1 MRLPRTA
8 LVAFITPALLLSAC
22 SAEKA
27 KDSAPAVSEAVSS
40 TAESSAADAAGP
52 GIGGAVAPG
61 VAFTYAYAFT
71 LPAKAV
77 SSVQREHA
85 AACERLGTSRCRV
98 TGMSYEQP
106 GSEDV
111 SARLD
116 LLLAPD
122 LAHRFASEGIAAVE
136 RAEGKLDHASI
147 NGENAGDAI
156 KVSQSDSAAIQAEV
170 ERLQARL
177 AAKGLTSAERVE
189 LQQQVAELTGQLR
202 GQAADR
208 KAKEASIA
216 TTPVTFIYSNEG
228 LLAGGNTFGKAAG
241 ASLNSMEA
249 ALALVTLAAGVV
261 LPWALL
267 IGLIVLAWRGLRRRN
282 APAASPAEPT
292 SLS

>member
-8 LVAFITPALLLSAC
+8 LIAFVTPALLLSAC

-27 KDSAPAVSEAVSS
+27 DDGAPASSEAVSS
-40 TAESSAADAAGP
+40 AGESGADAAGP
-52 GIGGAVAPG
+52 DIGGAVAPG

-98 TGMSYEQP
+98 TGMNYEQP

-122 LAHRFASEGIAAVE
+122 LAHRFASDGIAAVE
-136 RAEGKLDHASI
+136 RAEGKLDHASV

-202 GQAADR
+202 SQTADR
-208 KAKEASIA
+208 KAKEAAIA
-216 TTPVTFIYSNEG
+216 TTPVTFSYSSEG
-228 LLAGGNTFGKAAG
+228 LLAGGDTFGKAAG

-267 IGLIVLAWRGLRRRN
+267 IGLIVLAWRGLRRRTA
-282 APAASPAEPT
+282 APVPSAEPT

>member
-8 LVAFITPALLLSAC
+8 LIAFVTPALLLSAC

-27 KDSAPAVSEAVSS
+27 EDSAPASSEAVSG
-40 TAESSAADAAGP
+40 AAGASAADAAGP

-85 AACERLGTSRCRV
+85 AACERLGADRCRV

-111 SARLD
+111 SARLE
-116 LLLAPD
+116 LLLAPG

-136 RAEGKLDHASI
+136 RAEGKLDHASV

-170 ERLQARL
+170 ARLQARL

-189 LQQQVAELTGQLR
+189 LQQQIAGLTQQLR

-208 KAKEASIA
+208 KAQEAAIA
-216 TTPVTFIYSNEG
+216 STPVSFSYSSEG

-241 ASLNSMEA
+241 ASLNSLETA
-249 ALALVTLAAGVV
+249 FALVTLLAGVA

-267 IGLIVLAWRGLRRRN
+267 IGLLVLAWRGLRRRKP
-282 APAASPAEPT
+282 PAHSPAEPT

>member
-8 LVAFITPALLLSAC
+8 LIAFVTPALLLSAC

-27 KDSAPAVSEAVSS
+27 EDSASAASEAVSS
-40 TAESSAADAAGP
+40 TAESSAADVAGP

-136 RAEGKLDHASI
+136 RAEGKLDHASV

-189 LQQQVAELTGQLR
+189 LQRQVAELTGQLR

-208 KAKEASIA
+208 KAKEAAIA
-216 TTPVTFIYSNEG
+216 TTPVTFSYSSEG

-267 IGLIVLAWRGLRRRN
+267 IGLIVLAWRGLRRRAA
-282 APAASPAEPT
+282 APVPPAEPT

>member
-1 MRLPRTA
+1 MRLPRTT
-8 LVAFITPALLLSAC
+8 LIAFVTSALLLSAC

-27 KDSAPAVSEAVSS
+27 DDGAPASSEAVSS
-40 TAESSAADAAGP
+40 AGESGADAAGP
-52 GIGGAVAPG
+52 DIGGAVAPG

-122 LAHRFASEGIAAVE
+122 LAHRFAREGIAAVE
-136 RAEGKLDHASI
+136 RAEGKLDHASV
-147 NGENAGDAI
+147 NGDNAGDAI

-208 KAKEASIA
+208 KAREAAIA
-216 TTPVTFIYSNEG
+216 TTPVTFSYSSEG

-249 ALALVTLAAGVV
+249 ALALVTLAAGVL

-267 IGLIVLAWRGLRRRN
+267 IGLIVLAWRGLRRRAA
-282 APAASPAEPT
+282 APVPPAEPT

>member
-8 LVAFITPALLLSAC
+8 LIAFVTPALLLSAC

-27 KDSAPAVSEAVSS
+27 EESAPSGSEAASS
-40 TAESSAADAAGP
+40 SAAGSAADAAGP
-52 GIGGAVAPG
+52 GIGGTVAPG

-77 SSVQREHA
+77 SPVQREHA
-85 AACERLGTSRCRV
+85 AACERLGISRCRV

-136 RAEGKLDHASI
+136 RAEGKLDHASV

-156 KVSQSDSAAIQAEV
+156 LVSQSDSAAIQAEID
-170 ERLQARL
+170 RLQARL
-177 AAKGLTSAERVE
+177 SAKGLTSAERVE
-189 LQQQVAELTGQLR
+189 LQQQVAGLSEQLR

-216 TTPVTFIYSNEG
+216 TTPVSFRYASEG
-228 LLAGGNTFGKAAG
+228 LLAGGNTFGKAAS
-241 ASLNSMEA
+241 ASWNSMEA
-249 ALALVTLAAGVV
+249 AFALVTLVAGVT
-261 LPWALL
+261 LPWVLL
-267 IGLIVLAWRGLRRRN
+267 IALIVLAWRGLRRRSA
-282 APAASPAEPT
+282 APSRPAEPT